1 MIEPLKRRNKMND
14 EQIKILVDAINN
26 LTEAIKD
33 IGKKISSSDDTL
45 TEAVSGITDAIEL
58 K

>member
-1 MIEPLKRRNKMND
+1 MND

>member
-1 MIEPLKRRNKMND
+1 MND

-26 LTEAIKD
+26 LTEAIGG
-33 IGKKISSSDDTL
+33 IGDKISSSDNTL
-45 TEAVSGITDAIEL
+45 TEAVSGITEAIEL